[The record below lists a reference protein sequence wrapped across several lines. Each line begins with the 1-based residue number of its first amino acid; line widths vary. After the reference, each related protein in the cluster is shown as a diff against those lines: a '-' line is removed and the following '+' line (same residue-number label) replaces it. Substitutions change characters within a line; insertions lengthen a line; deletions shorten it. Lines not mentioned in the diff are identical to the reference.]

1 MHRKNECVNA
11 PLGSLITNFFGSK
24 EKNIL
29 ETFKKI
35 FIGSLGITL
44 AKTGGVIIFGN
55 KV

>member
-1 MHRKNECVNA
+1 MYQCTFWESGKFLRSQGEKYFRKY
-11 PLGSLITNFFGSK
+11 LR
-24 EKNIL
+24 
-29 ETFKKI
+29 TFKKI